1 MTSKPVILGSAALVI
16 ALGIAAVVWVRR
28 PTSTP
33 PATRPD
39 STQTRDPM
47 IAQRSR
53 GNPAAPVTAYEF
65 SDFQCPFCRQFW
77 DKTLPVLEK
86 EYIATGKMRLIFVNL
101 PIPKLHPNAVEAHN
115 FAMCAAR
122 QDKFWRVH
130 DLLYSHQHEWEKLA
144 SPSAYFRALAD
155 SASLDT
161 TAVVTC
167 MRQRT
172 EDWLVQADTRE
183 ANGAG
188 ISGTPAFIIN
198 GGLLPGA
205 QPIEIWRPIIDSIYR
220 VASTKAPGAKK

>member
-1 MTSKPVILGSAALVI
+1 ML
-16 ALGIAAVVWVRR
+16 
-28 PTSTP
+28 
-33 PATRPD
+33 
-39 STQTRDPM
+39 
-47 IAQRSR
+47 AQRSR
-53 GNPAAPVTAYEF
+53 GNPAAPVTTYEF

-77 DKTLPVLEK
+77 EKTLPVLEK
-86 EYIATGKMRLIFVNL
+86 EYISTGKMRLIFVNL
-101 PIPKLHPNAVEAHN
+101 PIPKLHPNATEAHN

-144 SPSAYFRALAD
+144 SPSAYFRSLAD

-161 TAVVTC
+161 TAVVSC
-167 MRQRT
+167 MRQRA
-172 EDWLVQADTRE
+172 EDWLVQADSRE

-205 QPIEIWRPIIDSIYR
+205 QPIEIWRPIVDSIYR
-220 VASTKAPGAKK
+220 VASTRGPAAKKE